1 MPLYTYRATTRE
13 GQIQEGSVE
22 AVNEQIAES
31 ALRQQDLS
39 VVSLEVGPKAAFGNI
54 SLDFLNP
61 ITAKDKMLFFRQLS
75 TMIEA
80 TLPIVQS
87 LRILSSQTR
96 NPNLHR
102 VIEQISHDVEG
113 GSSLSNSLAQ
123 FPNIFPQ
130 FHIGLIRAGETTGK
144 LDQTLVYLANQLESD
159 YDLISKVRGAMVYPA
174 IVLMGLVIV
183 GALMMVMVI
192 PQLTAILEETGGD
205 LPWTTR
211 ALIKTSGA
219 MHDYWWVFVMII
231 IGAAGFLFWFR
242 RQPAGKAILDL
253 LKIKVPVVGLVYK
266 QLYLVRFTRNL
277 STLLSGGVPIGEA
290 LRVVGGVL
298 GNALYRDAVLRV
310 QQGVE
315 SGESLAQIFQ
325 REPIF
330 PPIVAQMASVGER
343 TGRLV
348 DVLEKLAKF
357 YHRELDVAM
366 KGMFAAIE
374 PMLMIVL
381 GVAVGVM
388 VAAILMPIYNLA
400 SAM

>member
-1 MPLYTYRATTRE
+1 MPLYTYRATTAD
-13 GQIQEGSVE
+13 GQIQQGSVE
-22 AVNEQIAES
+22 AVNEQLAEG
-31 ALRQQDLS
+31 ALRQQGLS
-39 VVSLEVGPKAAFGNI
+39 VVSLEAGPKATFSNI
-54 SLDFLNP
+54 SLDFLNR

-87 LRILSSQTR
+87 LRILSNQTK
-96 NPNLHR
+96 NPNLRR
-102 VIEQISHDVEG
+102 VIEQISHDIEG
-113 GSSLSNSLAQ
+113 GSSLSNALAQ

-130 FHIGLIRAGETTGK
+130 FHVGLIRAGETTGK
-144 LDQTLVYLANQLESD
+144 LDQTLVYLANQLEND

-174 IVLMGLVIV
+174 IVLLGLVAV

-192 PQLTAILEETGGD
+192 PQLTAILEESGQD

-211 ALIKTSGA
+211 ALITTSGA

-231 IGAAGFLFWFR
+231 IGAAGFWLWFR
-242 RQPAGKAILDL
+242 RQPSGKEILDL

-277 STLLSGGVPIGEA
+277 ATLLSGGVPIGEA

-298 GNALYRDAVLRV
+298 GNAIYSDAVLRV

-315 SGESLAQIFQ
+315 SGESLAQIFA

-330 PPIVAQMASVGER
+330 PPIVTQMASVGER

-366 KGMFAAIE
+366 KGLFAAIE
-374 PMLMIVL
+374 PLLMIVL
-381 GVAVGVM
+381 GIAVGVM

-400 SAM
+400 ATM